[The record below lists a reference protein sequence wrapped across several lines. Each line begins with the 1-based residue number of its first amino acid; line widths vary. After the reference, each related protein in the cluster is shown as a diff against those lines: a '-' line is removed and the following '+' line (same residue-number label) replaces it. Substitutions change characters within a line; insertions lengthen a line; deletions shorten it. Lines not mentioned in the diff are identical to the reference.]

1 MEELKTW
8 PDGCEEEL
16 LRELLDNS
24 SPFLLQPPESTINHL
39 VNAGDYPGPTIDD
52 IDNAL
57 SVTNYQ
63 HHFQDISPARISIL
77 EKGFSKVENKYTLR
91 IKSCG
96 GGLADD
102 GYKWRKYGQ
111 KSIKNSPNPRS
122 YYRCTTPR
130 CSAKK
135 QVERSSDDPDTL
147 IITYEGL
154 HLHFA
159 YPYFLPDPPPQHVN
173 PPSKKLKSNNVSNSE
188 AQAQQAPPIE
198 EDDDKRSSGNPSAGL
213 FHGTFMDSSPEGI
226 GPQGLLEDVV
236 PMMNIISGNYGV
248 REVLSKELVASNG
261 CSGEGLGLVRGY
273 LTSIGAVTGK
283 QLVSNTYLPGFNS
296 IFSNPRLRRLFC
308 SEAPKKRNYENYY
321 PKNKKEIPKE
331 NNQKSESKEESS
343 TGDHGNSQENFMKQF
358 QHFVTPLLIIGLM
371 ALSFNSAPRE
381 QAQISFQEFKNKL
394 LEPDLVDHIV
404 VANKSVAKVCV
415 KSSPSAT
422 NQTNNEVVQG
432 PADGAHG
439 RRNGSQYKF
448 YFTIG
453 SVESF
458 EEKLEEAQEAL
469 GVDPHNYVP
478 VTYVSQLN
486 WYQEFMRFAPTVL
499 LLGAALFIGKR
510 MQGGFGVGGPGGK
523 GARGIFNIGKAQ
535 VMKMDK
541 NSKNKVFFKDV
552 AGCDEAKQEIMEFVH
567 FLKNPKKYEELGA
580 KIPKGA
586 LLVGPPG
593 TGKTL
598 LAKATA
604 GESGV
609 PFLSISGSDFME
621 MFVGVGP
628 SRVRNLFQ
636 EARQCAPSIVFI
648 DEIDAIGR
656 ARGRGGFS
664 GGNDERE
671 STLNQLLVEMDGFGT
686 TAGVVVLAGTNRPDI
701 LDKALLRPGR
711 FDRQITID
719 KPDIKGRDQI
729 FQIYLTKLKLDQEPS
744 YYSQRLAALTPGFAG
759 ADIANVCNEAALIA
773 ARNES
778 TQITMEHFEAAIDRV
793 IGGLEK
799 KNKVIS
805 KLERRTVAYH
815 ESGHAVAG
823 WFLEHAEPLLKVT
836 IVPRGT
842 AALGFAQYVPNE
854 NLLMTKEQ
862 LFDVTCMTLGGR
874 AAEQVLLGKIST
886 GAQNDLEKVTKMT
899 YAQVAV
905 YGFSDKVGLLSFPQ
919 RDDSFEMTKPYSSKT
934 AAIIDNEVREWV
946 GKAYER
952 TLRLIEEHK
961 EHIAKIAELLLEKEV
976 LHQDDLVRVL
986 GERPFKSSEP
996 TNYDRFKQGFQ
1007 EEDKETKQTTQG
1019 GTVEENGSSSPL
1031 GPEVVPA

>member
-1 MEELKTW
+1 MIFTRIGRSLSRSVRAKNLLYG
-8 PDGCEEEL
+8 DGTRAAVNLVGRTQAYSGGAEGGL
-16 LRELLDNS
+16 GFLRGYI
-24 SPFLLQPPESTINHL
+24 T
-39 VNAGDYPGPTIDD
+39 
-52 IDNAL
+52 
-57 SVTNYQ
+57 SVG
-63 HHFQDISPARISIL
+63 AR
-77 EKGFSKVENKYTLR
+77 KGFISNLSEVKYL
-91 IKSCG
+91 
-96 GGLADD
+96 LA
-102 GYKWRKYGQ
+102 
-111 KSIKNSPNPRS
+111 NPKFR
-122 YYRCTTPR
+122 RMF
-130 CSAKK
+130 SA
-135 QVERSSDDPDTL
+135 
-147 IITYEGL
+147 
-154 HLHFA
+154 
-159 YPYFLPDPPPQHVN
+159 
-173 PPSKKLKSNNVSNSE
+173 
-188 AQAQQAPPIE
+188 
-198 EDDDKRSSGNPSAGL
+198 
-213 FHGTFMDSSPEGI
+213 
-226 GPQGLLEDVV
+226 
-236 PMMNIISGNYGV
+236 
-248 REVLSKELVASNG
+248 
-261 CSGEGLGLVRGY
+261 
-273 LTSIGAVTGK
+273 
-283 QLVSNTYLPGFNS
+283 
-296 IFSNPRLRRLFC
+296 
-308 SEAPKKRNYENYY
+308 EAPKKKNYENFY
-321 PKNKKEIPKE
+321 PKDKKGNPKGNE
-331 NNQKSESKEESS
+331 EKSESKDNSK
-343 TGDHGNSQENFMKQF
+343 TNTDDHGNFQEVLMKQF
-358 QHFVTPLLIIGLM
+358 QSLMTPLLVM
-371 ALSFNSAPRE
+371 ALFISSLSIGAQE
-381 QAQISFQEFKNKL
+381 QQEISFQEFKNKL
-394 LEPDLVDHIV
+394 LEPRLVDHIV
-404 VANKSVAKVCV
+404 VSNKSVAKIYVRN
-415 KSSPSAT
+415 SPR
-422 NQTNNEVVQG
+422 NQTDGDLVQG
-432 PADGAHG
+432 PAPAG
-439 RRNGSQYKF
+439 RTGGQYK
-448 YFTIG
+448 YFFNIG

-469 GVDPHNYVP
+469 GIDPHDYLP
-478 VTYVSQLN
+478 VTYVSEMV
-486 WYQEFMRFAPTVL
+486 WYQELMRFAPTLL
-499 LLGAALFIGKR
+499 LLGSLMYMGRR
-510 MQGGFGVGGPGGK
+510 MQGGLGVGGTGGK

-535 VMKMDK
+535 VTKVDK
-541 NSKNKVFFKDV
+541 NARNKIYFKDV

-567 FLKNPKKYEELGA
+567 FLKNPSKYEDLGA

-636 EARQCAPSIVFI
+636 EARQCAPSIIFI

-664 GGNDERE
+664 GANDERE

-686 TAGVVVLAGTNRPDI
+686 TSGVVVLAGTNRPDI

-719 KPDIKGRDQI
+719 KPDIKGRNQI
-729 FQIYLTKLKLDQEPS
+729 FQIYLKKIKLDQVPS
-744 YYSQRLAALTPGFAG
+744 YYSERLAALTPGFAG

-773 ARNES
+773 ARNEVTKVS
-778 TQITMEHFEAAIDRV
+778 MKHFEAAIDRI

-905 YGFSDKVGLLSFPQ
+905 YGFSDKVGLLSFPP
-919 RDDSFEMTKPYSSKT
+919 REDTFEMSKPYSSKT
-934 AAIIDNEVREWV
+934 AAIIDAEVREWI

-952 TLRLIEEHK
+952 TLQLIEEHK
-961 EHIAKIAELLLEKEV
+961 EHVAQIAELLLEKEV
-976 LHQDDLVRVL
+976 LHQEDLIRVL
-986 GERPFKSSEP
+986 GDRPFQPSEV
-996 TNYDRFKQGFQ
+996 TNYERFKQGFQ
-1007 EEDKETKQTTQG
+1007 AEDQKL
-1019 GTVEENGSSSPL
+1019 VEESQGPVSGPEDESGSSPL
-1031 GPEVVPA
+1031 QPQVVPS

>member
-1 MEELKTW
+1 MFFSRIYRSLSRSNFQTN
-8 PDGCEEEL
+8 GISRTL
-16 LRELLDNS
+16 LSNGPS
-24 SPFLLQPPESTINHL
+24 VPL
-39 VNAGDYPGPTIDD
+39 VN
-52 IDNAL
+52 
-57 SVTNYQ
+57 Q
-63 HHFQDISPARISIL
+63 
-77 EKGFSKVENKYTLR
+77 
-91 IKSCG
+91 
-96 GGLADD
+96 
-102 GYKWRKYGQ
+102 
-111 KSIKNSPNPRS
+111 
-122 YYRCTTPR
+122 
-130 CSAKK
+130 
-135 QVERSSDDPDTL
+135 
-147 IITYEGL
+147 
-154 HLHFA
+154 
-159 YPYFLPDPPPQHVN
+159 
-173 PPSKKLKSNNVSNSE
+173 
-188 AQAQQAPPIE
+188 
-198 EDDDKRSSGNPSAGL
+198 
-213 FHGTFMDSSPEGI
+213 
-226 GPQGLLEDVV
+226 
-236 PMMNIISGNYGV
+236 
-248 REVLSKELVASNG
+248 
-261 CSGEGLGLVRGY
+261 GLGLVRGF
-273 LTSIGAVTGK
+273 LAPAGVGK
-283 QLVSNTYLPGFNS
+283 QLVSNTRLSNLDS
-296 IFSNPRLRRLFC
+296 ILANPRIRRFFS
-308 SEAPKKRNYENYY
+308 SEGPKKRNYENYF
-321 PKNKKEIPKE
+321 PKNKKDIPKANE
-331 NNQKSESKEESS
+331 QKSGSKEDSS
-343 TGDHGNSQENFMKQF
+343 SGEAGNSPNMQKLLQNI
-358 QHFVTPLLIIGLM
+358 VTTLLLVGITFSS
-371 ALSFNSAPRE
+371 LSSPRE
-381 QAQISFQEFKNKL
+381 QQEISFQEFKNKL
-394 LEPDLVDHIV
+394 LEPGLVEKIV
-404 VANKSVAKVCV
+404 VSNKSVAKVYV
-415 KSSPSAT
+415 RSSPRDA
-422 NQTNNEVVQG
+422 NQTTDDVVEAPTNGG
-432 PADGAHG
+432 PA
-439 RRNGSQYKF
+439 RRKTSQYKY
-448 YFTIG
+448 YFNIG

-469 GVDPHNYVP
+469 GIDPHNHVP
-478 VTYVSQLN
+478 VTYVSEVN
-486 WYQEFMRFAPTVL
+486 WFQELIRFGPTLLILGSLWFMGR
-499 LLGAALFIGKR
+499 K
-510 MQGGFGVGGPGGK
+510 MQSGFGVGGPGGR
-523 GARGIFNIGKAQ
+523 GGRGIFNMGKAQ
-535 VMKMDK
+535 ITKMDK
-541 NSKNKVFFKDV
+541 NAKDKVLFKDV

-567 FLKNPKKYEELGA
+567 FLNNPKKYEELGA

-609 PFLSISGSDFME
+609 PFLSMSGSDFME

-628 SRVRNLFQ
+628 SRVRSLFQ

-686 TAGVVVLAGTNRPDI
+686 TSGVVVLAGTNRPDI
-701 LDKALLRPGR
+701 LDRALLRPGR

-729 FQIYLTKLKLDQEPS
+729 FQIYLKKLKLDNEPS

-778 TQITMEHFEAAIDRV
+778 AVITMEHFEAAIDRV

-815 ESGHAVAG
+815 ESGHAVTG

-919 RDDSFEMTKPYSSKT
+919 KDDAFEMTKPYSSKT
-934 AAIIDNEVREWV
+934 GAIIDSEVREWV
-946 GKAYER
+946 GKAYDR
-952 TLRLIEEHK
+952 TVQLVEEHK
-961 EHIAKIAELLLEKEV
+961 EHVAQIAELLLEKEV
-976 LHQDDLVRVL
+976 LHQEDLVRIL
-986 GERPFKSSEP
+986 GERPFKSTEP
-996 TNYDRFKQGFQ
+996 TNYDRFKKGFQ
-1007 EEDKETKQTTQG
+1007 EEDKASKDTPTVAKTTPDN
-1019 GTVEENGSSSPL
+1019 NGSTPL
-1031 GPEVVPA
+1031 EPEVVPA